1 MDVYAL
7 APVSEDRSRFGSSC
21 WAWRPI
27 HLISEL
33 SISVFR
39 LPLSTKGWEENS
51 GFGLSNQSDCDMLA
65 DAIDGFLVL
74 NKNNA
79 FEDSDRIYVCC
90 GSWIDQFNVFIP
102 INERHGLNK
111 EYPVGTVL
119 YSGVVSDEGRL
130 VYPAYSVSISRI
142 REFVSFLRGCGG
154 FEIL

>member
-51 GFGLSNQSDCDMLA
+51 GFGLSNQADCDMLA

-79 FEDSDRIYVCC
+79 FEDSDRIYVLR
-90 GSWIDQFNVFIP
+90 ILD
-102 INERHGLNK
+102 R
-111 EYPVGTVL
+111 PVQRIHTDKRKAW
-119 YSGVVSDEGRL
+119 SQQGV
-130 VYPAYSVSISRI
+130 SR
-142 REFVSFLRGCGG
+142 RNGPVLRGCVG
-154 FEIL
+154 